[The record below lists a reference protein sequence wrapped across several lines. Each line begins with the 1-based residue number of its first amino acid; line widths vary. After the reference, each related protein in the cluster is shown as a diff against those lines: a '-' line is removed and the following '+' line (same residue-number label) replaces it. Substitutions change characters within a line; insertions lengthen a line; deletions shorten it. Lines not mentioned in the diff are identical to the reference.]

1 MDKRISLVILT
12 AIILALTI
20 DALIDYAQLS
30 IQKAGP
36 ERKALAAG
44 NESRV
49 KETVTLTTVTA
60 TKTTAPSLGITKEGL
75 EKAEGGELGRGLKEL
90 YDRMELLV
98 ADVAIALAISL
109 IALLVFRQ
117 VKLKRINLS
126 LLRILGR
133 LE

>member
-1 MDKRISLVILT
+1 VDKRISLIILT

-20 DALIDYAQLS
+20 DVLIDYAQLS
-30 IQKAGP
+30 IQKAGL
-36 ERKALAAG
+36 ERKALAAVYEG
-44 NESRV
+44 RV
-49 KETVTLTTVTA
+49 KETVTPTTVTA
-60 TKTTAPSLGITKEGL
+60 TKTTTLSLSITKEGL
-75 EKAEGGELGRGLKEL
+75 EEAEGGFGRGLKEL

-98 ADVAIALAISL
+98 ADIAIALAIAL

>member
-1 MDKRISLVILT
+1 M
-12 AIILALTI
+12 
-20 DALIDYAQLS
+20 
-30 IQKAGP
+30 
-36 ERKALAAG
+36 
-44 NESRV
+44 
-49 KETVTLTTVTA
+49 TA

-75 EKAEGGELGRGLKEL
+75 KKPEGREFGRELKEP
-90 YDRMELLV
+90 YDRMMLLV
-98 ADVAIALAISL
+98 ADVAIALAAAL